1 MDDEIARMLYAKR
14 ATPEP
19 CHVCGGKC
27 CRDDLGYRV
36 VHMAAEFYEHVCD
49 DCRDGEKYVPP
60 RTAVSPLTLC
70 TDPRCVSA
78 QRCQRAENE
87 DFGNAPGL
95 NYGPRCTPAPALDL
109 AAERLA
115 ALLDAEREIERLR
128 AQRILSNEDFARS
141 FDMGLAAGE
150 RRERAAVVAYLRGL
164 ADDYGVCIDLSLA
177 EQADKIESG
186 EHRREEEG

>member
-1 MDDEIARMLYAKR
+1 
-14 ATPEP
+14 
-19 CHVCGGKC
+19 
-27 CRDDLGYRV
+27 
-36 VHMAAEFYEHVCD
+36 
-49 DCRDGEKYVPP
+49 
-60 RTAVSPLTLC
+60 
-70 TDPRCVSA
+70 VSA
-78 QRCQRAENE
+78 QRCQRAEHE

-150 RRERAAVVAYLRGL
+150 RRERAAVVAFLRSFYLRSYGDIC
-164 ADDYGVCIDLSLA
+164 ADM
-177 EQADKIESG
+177 ADIIERG
-186 EHRREEEG
+186 EHKRTPAGKEKP